1 MCSSG
6 QVTLELIADELE
18 GKWEPIEDLD
28 PKLDG
33 ESEGEDDEDLAEFMS
48 DDEEEDDDGD
58 GSGYV
63 VARSNTDFAP
73 IRRRTGFRDH
83 REPTPFVDQNDL
95 LQDVAN
101 ELRLAGR
108 DFLVVDGQHIEIQ
121 HNSVRDFVLSEE
133 EAIKPDEVQCPEC
146 RKRLKDTYA
155 YEAGP
160 KEGNRKRAKSC

>member
-18 GKWEPIEDLD
+18 GKWEPIEDRD
-28 PKLDG
+28 PKLEGD
-33 ESEGEDDEDLAEFMS
+33 SDGEDDEDLAEFMS
-48 DDEEEDDDGD
+48 DDEEDNDGE
-58 GSGYV
+58 GSGYAV
-63 VARSNTDFAP
+63 TRSNTEFVP
-73 IRRRTGFRDH
+73 IRRRTGYRDY
-83 REPTPFVDQNDL
+83 REATPFVDQNDL

-146 RKRLKDTYA
+146 RKRLKETYA

-160 KEGNRKRAKSC
+160 KEGNRKYANS